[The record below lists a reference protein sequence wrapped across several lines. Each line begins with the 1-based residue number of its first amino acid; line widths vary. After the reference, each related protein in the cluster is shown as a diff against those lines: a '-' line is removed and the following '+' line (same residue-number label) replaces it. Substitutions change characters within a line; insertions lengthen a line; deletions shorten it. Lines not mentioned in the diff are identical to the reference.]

1 MIGAVLFTTYIT
13 VLSQFSGT
21 SSFFESDYNHSLH
34 SPPPFSIVFTS
45 GAIAGAA
52 QSLVAAPLDSLKV
65 RFEVNDLLEGK
76 HKSMFDFAKTTWKE
90 LGVASIY
97 RGIGLTLVKVCVNQI
112 NFIIY
117 VFMLF
122 LIILI
127 FNLLII

>member
-21 SSFFESDYNHSLH
+21 SFFESDYNHSLH

-90 LGVASIY
+90 LGIISIY
-97 RGIGLTLVKVCVNQI
+97 RGICLTLVKVCV
-112 NFIIY
+112 
-117 VFMLF
+117 
-122 LIILI
+122 IILI
-127 FNLLII
+127 FIIYAFMFFLINLNLILSIV

>member
-13 VLSQFSGT
+13 VLSQFHGT
-21 SSFFESDYNHSLH
+21 SSLLESNYYHNLH
-34 SPPPFSIVFTS
+34 PPPFSAVFTS

-90 LGVASIY
+90 LGIASIY
-97 RGIGLTLVKVCVNQI
+97 RGIGLTLVKVRVA
-112 NFIIY
+112 
-117 VFMLF
+117 F
-122 LIILI
+122 LYFTFFDCLPLLLN
-127 FNLLII
+127 NLSSIV

>member
-21 SSFFESDYNHSLH
+21 LSFFESNYHHSSR
-34 SPPPFSIVFTS
+34 SPPPFSAVFTS

-76 HKSMFDFAKTTWKE
+76 HKSMFDFARTTWKE

-97 RGIGLTLVKVCVNQI
+97 RGICLTLVKVCI
-112 NFIIY
+112 T
-117 VFMLF
+117 
-122 LIILI
+122 ILI
-127 FNLLII
+127 FLIVRVTA